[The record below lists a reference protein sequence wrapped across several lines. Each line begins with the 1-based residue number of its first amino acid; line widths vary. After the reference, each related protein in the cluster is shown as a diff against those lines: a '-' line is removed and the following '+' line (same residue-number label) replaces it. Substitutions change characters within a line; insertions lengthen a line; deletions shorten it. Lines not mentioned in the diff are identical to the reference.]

1 MTTQKII
8 KTEKDYNLALR
19 RIEKLMDAKT
29 GTSEFDELELLSTL
43 VEIYEDKYY
52 PISMP
57 DKEARELAEKHWKF
71 LEKWLHMIYVD
82 ALVHGI
88 KHGQEKK

>member
-1 MTTQKII
+1 MT
-8 KTEKDYNLALR
+8 
-19 RIEKLMDAKT
+19 
-29 GTSEFDELELLSTL
+29 
-43 VEIYEDKYY
+43 
-52 PISMP
+52 

-88 KHGQEKK
+88 KHGQEKNETRTKR